1 MLLKIIRNLIRPH
14 KIPKKIFNKLN
25 YYFNHKK
32 YNQNFFEKE
41 QNDIFKYFGL
51 NREEGI
57 KKLTLIK
64 KDLDFKSRDS
74 GMSSE
79 HEVIF
84 SSLSLSKNK
93 SITDILEIGTFDGF
107 NALLL
112 SNLFPNS
119 NIDTIDLPENDDD
132 FINFYNRKDNISK
145 FIQDKNII
153 LSKNKNINFF
163 PLNSLK
169 LLNYKKKYDL
179 IWIDGAHGYPVVCMD
194 ILNSLKLINNQGII
208 MCDDVE
214 INNMVS
220 DKMYSSL
227 AAYETLSELKEEGI
241 INFDLIFISP
251 GPCTPNE
258 AGISLEL
265 IKKLSGEIPIF
276 GVCLGHQAI
285 GQVFGAKVVR
295 AKNIKHGK
303 TSNVHVQQVRGIFE
317 DVKATFTATRYHS
330 LLLELDTLPDLL
342 EITAVCRE
350 SDDIEI
356 MGIQHKTLPIFGVQ
370 FHPESLL
377 TQEGHKIL
385 NNFLNK

>member
-1 MLLKIIRNLIRPH
+1 MNNLLLKIIRNLIRPH

-25 YYFNHKK
+25 YYFNFKK

-64 KDLDFKSRDS
+64 KDLDFKSKDS

-145 FIQDKNII
+145 FIQDRNNI

-169 LLNYKKKYDL
+169 LLNHKKKYDL
-179 IWIDGAHGYPVVCMD
+179 IWIDGAHGYPMVCID
-194 ILNSLKLINNQGII
+194 IINSLHILKENGLIL
-208 MCDDVE
+208 CDDVHLNLNQ
-214 INNMVS
+214 INS
-220 DKMYSSL
+220 DKMYRSIAS
-227 AAYETLSELKEEGI
+227 YETLNELKKQNL
-241 INFDLIFISP
+241 INFRLVYKRLNPKRNCIESTRKFI
-251 GPCTPNE
+251 
-258 AGISLEL
+258 
-265 IKKLSGEIPIF
+265 
-276 GVCLGHQAI
+276 AI
-285 GQVFGAKVVR
+285 AL
-295 AKNIKHGK
+295 
-303 TSNVHVQQVRGIFE
+303 
-317 DVKATFTATRYHS
+317 KA
-330 LLLELDTLPDLL
+330 
-342 EITAVCRE
+342 
-350 SDDIEI
+350 
-356 MGIQHKTLPIFGVQ
+356 
-370 FHPESLL
+370 
-377 TQEGHKIL
+377 
-385 NNFLNK
+385 

>member
-1 MLLKIIRNLIRPH
+1 MSNLLLKIIRNLIRPH

-25 YYFNHKK
+25 YYFNYKK
-32 YNQNFFEKE
+32 YNQNFFEND

-112 SNLFPNS
+112 ANLFPYS

-145 FIQDKNII
+145 FIQSRNFN

-169 LLNYKKKYDL
+169 LLNHKKKYDL
-179 IWIDGAHGYPVVCMD
+179 IWIDGAHGYPMVCID
-194 ILNSLKLINNQGII
+194 IINSLHILKENGLIL
-208 MCDDVE
+208 CDDVFLE
-214 INNMVS
+214 LNQSNS
-220 DKMYSSL
+220 DKIYSSI
-227 AAYETLSELKEEGI
+227 ATYETLNELKKQNLV
-241 INFDLIFISP
+241 NFRLVYKRLNVEYNCLENNRQFI
-251 GPCTPNE
+251 
-258 AGISLEL
+258 
-265 IKKLSGEIPIF
+265 
-276 GVCLGHQAI
+276 AI
-285 GQVFGAKVVR
+285 VSK
-295 AKNIKHGK
+295 
-303 TSNVHVQQVRGIFE
+303 
-317 DVKATFTATRYHS
+317 
-330 LLLELDTLPDLL
+330 
-342 EITAVCRE
+342 
-350 SDDIEI
+350 
-356 MGIQHKTLPIFGVQ
+356 M
-370 FHPESLL
+370 
-377 TQEGHKIL
+377 
-385 NNFLNK
+385 

>member
-1 MLLKIIRNLIRPH
+1 MNNLLLKIIRNLIRPH

-145 FIQDKNII
+145 FIQDRNNI

-169 LLNYKKKYDL
+169 LLNHKKKYDL
-179 IWIDGAHGYPVVCMD
+179 IWIDGAHGYPMVCID
-194 ILNSLKLINNQGII
+194 IINSLHILKENGLIL
-208 MCDDVE
+208 CDDVHLNLNQ
-214 INNMVS
+214 INS
-220 DKMYSSL
+220 DKMYHSIAS
-227 AAYETLSELKEEGI
+227 YETLNELKKQNL
-241 INFDLIFISP
+241 INFRLVYKRLNPKRNCIESTRKFI
-251 GPCTPNE
+251 
-258 AGISLEL
+258 
-265 IKKLSGEIPIF
+265 
-276 GVCLGHQAI
+276 AI
-285 GQVFGAKVVR
+285 AL
-295 AKNIKHGK
+295 
-303 TSNVHVQQVRGIFE
+303 
-317 DVKATFTATRYHS
+317 KA
-330 LLLELDTLPDLL
+330 
-342 EITAVCRE
+342 
-350 SDDIEI
+350 
-356 MGIQHKTLPIFGVQ
+356 
-370 FHPESLL
+370 
-377 TQEGHKIL
+377 
-385 NNFLNK
+385 

>member
-1 MLLKIIRNLIRPH
+1 MNNLLLKIIRNLIRPH

-25 YYFNHKK
+25 YYFNFKK

-51 NREEGI
+51 NREKGI

-64 KDLDFKSRDS
+64 KDFDFKSRNS

-145 FIQDKNII
+145 FIQDRNII
-153 LSKNKNINFF
+153 LSKNKNINFS

-179 IWIDGAHGYPVVCMD
+179 IWIDGAHGYPVVCID
-194 ILNSLKLINNQGII
+194 IINSLNILKENGLIL
-208 MCDDVE
+208 CDDVHLKL
-214 INNMVS
+214 NQSNS
-220 DKMYSSL
+220 DIMYSSI
-227 AAYETLSELKEEGI
+227 ATYETLNELKKEDL
-241 INFDLIFISP
+241 INFRLIYKRLGAEHNCIE
-251 GPCTPNE
+251 NE
-258 AGISLEL
+258 R
-265 IKKLSGEIPIF
+265 KF
-276 GVCLGHQAI
+276 VAI
-285 GQVFGAKVVR
+285 V
-295 AKNIKHGK
+295 
-303 TSNVHVQQVRGIFE
+303 S
-317 DVKATFTATRYHS
+317 
-330 LLLELDTLPDLL
+330 
-342 EITAVCRE
+342 
-350 SDDIEI
+350 
-356 MGIQHKTLPIFGVQ
+356 
-370 FHPESLL
+370 
-377 TQEGHKIL
+377 KI
-385 NNFLNK
+385 

>member
-1 MLLKIIRNLIRPH
+1 MNNLLLKIIRNLIRPH

-64 KDLDFKSRDS
+64 KDLDFKSRDR

-145 FIQDKNII
+145 FIQDRNNI

-169 LLNYKKKYDL
+169 LLNHKKKYDL
-179 IWIDGAHGYPVVCMD
+179 IWIDGAHGYPMVCID
-194 ILNSLKLINNQGII
+194 IINSLHILKENGLIL
-208 MCDDVE
+208 CDDVHLNLNQ
-214 INNMVS
+214 INS
-220 DKMYSSL
+220 DKMYHSIAS
-227 AAYETLSELKEEGI
+227 YETLNELKKQNL
-241 INFDLIFISP
+241 INFRLVYKRLNPKRNCIESTRKFI
-251 GPCTPNE
+251 
-258 AGISLEL
+258 
-265 IKKLSGEIPIF
+265 
-276 GVCLGHQAI
+276 AI
-285 GQVFGAKVVR
+285 AL
-295 AKNIKHGK
+295 
-303 TSNVHVQQVRGIFE
+303 
-317 DVKATFTATRYHS
+317 KA
-330 LLLELDTLPDLL
+330 
-342 EITAVCRE
+342 
-350 SDDIEI
+350 
-356 MGIQHKTLPIFGVQ
+356 
-370 FHPESLL
+370 
-377 TQEGHKIL
+377 
-385 NNFLNK
+385 

>member
-1 MLLKIIRNLIRPH
+1 MSNLLLKIIRNLIRPH

-25 YYFNHKK
+25 YYFNFKK

-74 GMSSE
+74 EMSSE

-84 SSLSLSKNK
+84 SSLSLCKNK

-145 FIQDKNII
+145 FIQDRNII
-153 LSKNKNINFF
+153 LSKNKNINYST
-163 PLNSLK
+163 LNSLK

-179 IWIDGAHGYPVVCMD
+179 IWIDGAHGYPVVCID
-194 ILNSLKLINNQGII
+194 IINSLHILKENGLIL
-208 MCDDVE
+208 CDDVHLKL
-214 INNMVS
+214 NQSNS
-220 DKMYSSL
+220 DIMYSSI
-227 AAYETLSELKEEGI
+227 ATYEILNELKKQ
-241 INFDLIFISP
+241 DLIKFRLIYKRL
-251 GPCTPNE
+251 GAEHNCIENE
-258 AGISLEL
+258 R
-265 IKKLSGEIPIF
+265 KF
-276 GVCLGHQAI
+276 VAI
-285 GQVFGAKVVR
+285 VSK
-295 AKNIKHGK
+295 
-303 TSNVHVQQVRGIFE
+303 
-317 DVKATFTATRYHS
+317 
-330 LLLELDTLPDLL
+330 
-342 EITAVCRE
+342 
-350 SDDIEI
+350 
-356 MGIQHKTLPIFGVQ
+356 M
-370 FHPESLL
+370 
-377 TQEGHKIL
+377 
-385 NNFLNK
+385 

>member
-1 MLLKIIRNLIRPH
+1 MNNLLLKIIRNLIRPH

-25 YYFNHKK
+25 YYFNFKK

-64 KDLDFKSRDS
+64 KDLDFKSRDA

-119 NIDTIDLPENDDD
+119 NIDTIDLPENHND
-132 FINFYNRKDNISK
+132 FVNFYNRKDKISK
-145 FIQDKNII
+145 FIQDRNII
-153 LSKNKNINFF
+153 LSRNKNINYS

-179 IWIDGAHGYPVVCMD
+179 IWIDGAHGYPVVCID
-194 ILNSLKLINNQGII
+194 IINSLNILKENGLIL
-208 MCDDVE
+208 CDDVLLKL
-214 INNMVS
+214 NQSNS
-220 DKMYSSL
+220 DIMYSSI
-227 AAYETLSELKEEGI
+227 ATYETLNELKKEDL
-241 INFDLIFISP
+241 INFRLIYKRLGAEHNCIE
-251 GPCTPNE
+251 NE
-258 AGISLEL
+258 R
-265 IKKLSGEIPIF
+265 KF
-276 GVCLGHQAI
+276 VAI
-285 GQVFGAKVVR
+285 VSK
-295 AKNIKHGK
+295 
-303 TSNVHVQQVRGIFE
+303 
-317 DVKATFTATRYHS
+317 
-330 LLLELDTLPDLL
+330 
-342 EITAVCRE
+342 
-350 SDDIEI
+350 
-356 MGIQHKTLPIFGVQ
+356 M
-370 FHPESLL
+370 
-377 TQEGHKIL
+377 
-385 NNFLNK
+385 

>member
-1 MLLKIIRNLIRPH
+1 MSNLLLKIIRNLIRPH

-25 YYFNHKK
+25 YYFNYKK

-64 KDLDFKSRDS
+64 KDLDFKSRDR

-145 FIQDKNII
+145 FIQDRNII
-153 LSKNKNINFF
+153 LSKNKNINYS

-179 IWIDGAHGYPVVCMD
+179 IWIDGAHGYPVVCID
-194 ILNSLKLINNQGII
+194 IINSLNILKENGLIL
-208 MCDDVE
+208 CDDVFQE
-214 INNMVS
+214 LNQSSS
-220 DKMYSSL
+220 DKMYQSIAS
-227 AAYETLSELKEEGI
+227 YETLNELKKQNLV
-241 INFDLIFISP
+241 NFRLVYKRLNAEHNCIKNNRKFI
-251 GPCTPNE
+251 
-258 AGISLEL
+258 
-265 IKKLSGEIPIF
+265 
-276 GVCLGHQAI
+276 AI
-285 GQVFGAKVVR
+285 V
-295 AKNIKHGK
+295 
-303 TSNVHVQQVRGIFE
+303 S
-317 DVKATFTATRYHS
+317 
-330 LLLELDTLPDLL
+330 
-342 EITAVCRE
+342 
-350 SDDIEI
+350 
-356 MGIQHKTLPIFGVQ
+356 
-370 FHPESLL
+370 
-377 TQEGHKIL
+377 KI
-385 NNFLNK
+385 

>member
-1 MLLKIIRNLIRPH
+1 MNNLLLKIIRNLIRPH

-25 YYFNHKK
+25 YYFNYKK

-64 KDLDFKSRDS
+64 KDLDFKSRDR
-74 GMSSE
+74 GMSTE

-145 FIQDKNII
+145 FIQDRNNI

-169 LLNYKKKYDL
+169 LLNHKKKYDL
-179 IWIDGAHGYPVVCMD
+179 IWIDGAHGYPMVCID
-194 ILNSLKLINNQGII
+194 IINSLHILKENGLIL
-208 MCDDVE
+208 CDDVHLNLNQ
-214 INNMVS
+214 INS
-220 DKMYSSL
+220 DKMYHSIAS
-227 AAYETLSELKEEGI
+227 YETLNELKKQNL
-241 INFDLIFISP
+241 INFRLVYKRLNPKRNCIESTRKFI
-251 GPCTPNE
+251 
-258 AGISLEL
+258 
-265 IKKLSGEIPIF
+265 
-276 GVCLGHQAI
+276 AI
-285 GQVFGAKVVR
+285 AL
-295 AKNIKHGK
+295 
-303 TSNVHVQQVRGIFE
+303 
-317 DVKATFTATRYHS
+317 KA
-330 LLLELDTLPDLL
+330 
-342 EITAVCRE
+342 
-350 SDDIEI
+350 
-356 MGIQHKTLPIFGVQ
+356 
-370 FHPESLL
+370 
-377 TQEGHKIL
+377 
-385 NNFLNK
+385 